1 VSTIHAVQGRFI
13 LDSRGNP
20 TVEVEVIADDDL
32 IARAAVPSGAST
44 GAHEAHELRD
54 KDPGQWVGK
63 GVSQAVE
70 HVNGPIAEHLIGR
83 DCRDQSEI
91 DAMLVELDGT
101 DNLGRLG
108 ANAVLGASLAVAKA
122 GAMVCNLPLYRY
134 VGGTQASVL
143 PAPMMNILNGGAH
156 ANNTIDIQE
165 FMIMPVGFDRF
176 SDALRAGVETYHK
189 LKGVLSQR
197 GLATGVGDEG
207 GFAPDLDTAEA
218 ALDLICEAIQA
229 AGYSLGDQMALA
241 LDVAATEFYRDG
253 KYHLEGQG
261 VVWSAEELIGHYEQL
276 AAKYPLV
283 SIEDGLAEDDWDGW
297 ATLTA
302 RLGGK
307 VQLVGDD
314 LFVTQVDRLRRGIES
329 DVANSILIKVN
340 QVGTLTQTLEAV
352 HLAHRRS
359 YSAVMSHRSG
369 ETEDNTIADLAVATS
384 CGQIQTGAPCR
395 SARNAKYNQLLRIE
409 EQLGD
414 SAVYA
419 GRAHL
424 ARP

>member
-1 VSTIHAVQGRFI
+1 MSTIHAVQGRFI

-20 TVEVEVIADDDL
+20 TVEVEVVVDDDL

-54 KDPGQWVGK
+54 KDANQWVGK
-63 GVSQAVE
+63 GVSQAVA

-83 DCRDQSEI
+83 DCRDQGEI
-91 DAMLVELDGT
+91 DAMMIELDGN

-122 GAMVCNLPLYRY
+122 GAMSSGLPLYRY
-134 VGGTQASVL
+134 VGGSHANVL

-165 FMIMPVGFDRF
+165 FMVMPVGFDRF

-189 LKGVLSQR
+189 LKAVLNER

-207 GFAPDLDTAEA
+207 GFAPNLDTAEA
-218 ALDLICEAIQA
+218 ALDLICEAVQA
-229 AGYSLGDQMALA
+229 AGYTLGDQMVLA
-241 LDVAATEFYRDG
+241 LDVAASEMYRDG

-261 VVWSAEELIGHYEQL
+261 VVWSAEELIGYYEQL

-283 SIEDGLAEDDWDGW
+283 SIEDGLDEDDWDGW
-297 ATLTA
+297 AALTT

-314 LFVTQVDRLRRGIES
+314 LFVTQSPRLRRGIENN
-329 DVANSILIKVN
+329 VANSILIKVN
-340 QVGTLTQTLEAV
+340 QVGTLTGTVEAV
-352 HLAHRRS
+352 QLAHRSS

-384 CGQIQTGAPCR
+384 CGQIKTGAPCR
-395 SARNAKYNQLLRIE
+395 SDRNAKYNQLLRIE
-409 EQLGD
+409 EQLGS

-419 GRAHL
+419 GRGYL